1 MRIPILTLLL
11 IVFVP
16 HSGFA
21 QDFKFAEEY
30 PFKVGDNQ
38 GKVEISLHQT
48 VLRRGESYGVNFRF
62 INTTGSNGKLSA
74 EIRPRRIMPVEHHQG

>member
-11 IVFVP
+11 IVLVP

-38 GKVEISLHQT
+38 GKVDISLNQT
-48 VLRRGESYGVNFRF
+48 VLRKGEW
-62 INTTGSNGKLSA
+62 
-74 EIRPRRIMPVEHHQG
+74 